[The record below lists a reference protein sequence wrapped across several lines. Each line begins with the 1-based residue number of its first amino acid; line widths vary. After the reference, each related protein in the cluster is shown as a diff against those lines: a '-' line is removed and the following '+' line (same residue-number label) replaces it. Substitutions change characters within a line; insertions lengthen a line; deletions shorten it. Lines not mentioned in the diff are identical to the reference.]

1 MHICSSIESVRQQ
14 VSKWRAHPAKLAFV
28 PTMGNLH
35 AGHMELIKQARNSAD
50 HVVVSIFVNPL
61 QFNET
66 ADFELYPRT
75 FDDDVA
81 QLQAAGVDAL
91 FAPEAGEIYPQ
102 GQSSATKVWVPGLGD
117 ILEGEHRPGHF
128 TGVTTVVNKLFNLVQ
143 PDLAIFGEKDYQQL
157 MLVRR
162 MVSDLNMPVQIVSV
176 ATCREADGLA
186 MSSRNSRLSTQQ
198 RQQAPAIYHTLKGI
212 VDRIRQ
218 GEHDFAR
225 LEQSAMAELTEQDFD
240 AEYLA
245 IRRASDLALPTDQD
259 QSLVVLA
266 AARLG
271 NIRLIDNMTVKR

>member
-1 MHICSSIESVRQQ
+1 MHICSSIDSIRQQ
-14 VSKWRAHPAKLAFV
+14 VSEWKSQQAIVAFV

-35 AGHMELIKQARNSAD
+35 AGHLELVKQARNSAD

-75 FDDDVA
+75 LDDDVA
-81 QLQAAGVDAL
+81 QLQVAGVDAL
-91 FAPEAGEIYPQ
+91 FTPEAGEIYPQ
-102 GQSSATKVWVPGLGD
+102 GQSFATKVWVPGLGD

-176 ATCREADGLA
+176 ATRREEDGLA

-198 RQQAPAIYHTLKGI
+198 RQQAPAIYHALNDI
-212 VDRIRQ
+212 VNRIRQ
-218 GEHDFAR
+218 GESDFAS
-225 LEQSAMAELTEQDFD
+225 LEQSAMAELTQQGFD

-245 IRRASDLALPTDQD
+245 IRRTSDLAMPTDQD

-271 NIRLIDNMTVKR
+271 NTRLIDNMTVKR

>member
-1 MHICSSIESVRQQ
+1 MQICTSIDLIRQQ
-14 VSKWRAHPAKLAFV
+14 VSDWKAQQATVAFV

-35 AGHMELIKQARNSAD
+35 AGHMELVKQARNSAD

-61 QFNET
+61 QFNEA

-75 FDDDVA
+75 LENDVN
-81 QLQAAGVDAL
+81 QLQAEGVDAL
-91 FAPEAGEIYPQ
+91 FAPEAAEIYPQ
-102 GQSSATKVWVPGLGD
+102 GQLSATKVLVPGLGD

-157 MLVRR
+157 MLIRR
-162 MVSDLNMPVQIVSV
+162 MVSDLNMPVQIISV

-186 MSSRNSRLSTQQ
+186 MSSRNSRMSAQQ
-198 RQQAPAIYHTLKGI
+198 RQQAPAIYHALKDI
-212 VDRIRQ
+212 VDRISH

-225 LEQSAMAELTEQDFD
+225 LEQSAMAELGQQGFD
-240 AEYLA
+240 AEYIA
-245 IRRASDLALPTDQD
+245 IRRTYDLMIPADQD